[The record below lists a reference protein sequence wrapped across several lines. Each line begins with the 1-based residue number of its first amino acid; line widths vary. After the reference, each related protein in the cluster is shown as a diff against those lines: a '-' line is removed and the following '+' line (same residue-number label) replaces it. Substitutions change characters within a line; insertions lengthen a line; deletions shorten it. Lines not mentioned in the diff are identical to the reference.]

1 LIYAARSVAS
11 SQRQRIKSAGQRRL
25 ALLGFAALLVLLF
38 VGFAVAEGIGD
49 PSVSSGDVAIVEDA
63 PEGTDTISKAQL
75 DHAIVIAAAAQQIKP
90 VPKPGDE
97 KYDELKEA
105 ALGELFDAIWIQG
118 QAEEMGFPAVTP
130 AEVEKELKKLKSQA
144 FKTEKQYQEFLKE
157 SHYTQEDINQRVKL
171 QILSTKIQDQLKEEA
186 PVPSSD
192 EIEEY
197 YEAAKSTQY
206 TTPES
211 RDIRIVVNKDKAK
224 AEEAKAELEKDDS
237 IENWEKVAKRF
248 STDPASKG
256 KGGTQPSVVE
266 GQGSEP
272 LNGEV
277 YAAEEGEVR
286 GPLKESRGWVVFEV
300 MTINKPKTST
310 LEEVEPQI
318 NSQLAEQA
326 SQQALA
332 RFVRNYNST
341 WTSRTFCADDYKIER
356 CANFKGDG
364 RPPEAD
370 PACFEADPK
379 KPAEACPAPVVQV
392 KPAQPGSVSVLEREG
407 KKLSQRPRP
416 AGEEAATPEGVEL
429 PPGVVPG
436 G

>member
-1 LIYAARSVAS
+1 V
-11 SQRQRIKSAGQRRL
+11 
-25 ALLGFAALLVLLF
+25 LLGFAALLVLLF

-49 PSVSSGDVAIVEDA
+49 PSIPSGDVAIVEDA
-63 PEGTDTISKAQL
+63 PEGDVTISKAQL
-75 DHAIVIAAAAQQIKP
+75 DHAIAISAAAQQIKP

-118 QAEEMGFPAVTP
+118 QAEEMGFPEVTP
-130 AEVEKELKKLKSQA
+130 AEVEKELEKLKSQA

-157 SHYTQEDINQRVKL
+157 SHYTQEDIDQRVKL
-171 QILSTKIQDQLKEEA
+171 QILSTKIQEQLKEEA
-186 PVPSSD
+186 PVPSTD

-206 TTPES
+206 TTPAS

-224 AEEAKAELEKDDS
+224 VEEAKAELEKDDS

-248 STDPASKG
+248 STDPTTKG
-256 KGGTQPSVVE
+256 KGGLQSSVTE

-272 LNGEV
+272 LNAEV
-277 YAAEEGEVR
+277 FAAEPNEIE
-286 GPLKESRGWVVFEV
+286 GPLKESRGYVVFEV
-300 MTINKPKTST
+300 MTENPEKTSE
-310 LEEVEPQI
+310 LEEVKSQI
-318 NSQLAEQA
+318 SSQLAEQG

-341 WTSRTFCADDYKIER
+341 WTSRTFCADGYTIKR

-364 RPPEAD
+364 RSPEAD

-407 KKLSQRPRP
+407 KKLTQRPRP
-416 AGEEAATPEGVEL
+416 AGEEAALPEGVEL